1 MTQRLLVFLML
12 LLTPILAAPPAHA
25 IEQYWTAEAGF
36 FFPDHD
42 ELDAGFTIEGAYG
55 TRLVDIAPALSRHG
69 RFWPKVWLEAG
80 GGYYHA
86 DHERSGDVDVF
97 PLTVS
102 ALLRLPVNRVF
113 DLYAGAG
120 GGLYLVNR
128 DFPDSNDDTNADLGA
143 QAFGGI
149 GFHVAPKVDITAEC
163 KWRTVKDDAD
173 GAVLTGG
180 VQVAF

>member
-1 MTQRLLVFLML
+1 MLRRLLPL
-12 LLTPILAAPPAHA
+12 LLLPLLLAAAPASA
-25 IEQYWTAEAGF
+25 LEQYWTAEAGF
-36 FFPDHD
+36 FFPDNAD
-42 ELDAGFTIEGAYG
+42 YDAGFNLEGAYG
-55 TRLVDIAPALSRHG
+55 TRLVDIAPALQDKG
-69 RFWPKVWLEAG
+69 RFWSQVWLEAG
-80 GGYYHA
+80 AGYYHA
-86 DHERSGDVDVF
+86 EHEVRGDVDVF

-120 GGLYLVNR
+120 GGLYLVSR
-128 DFPDSNDDTNADLGA
+128 DFPDGHDDTNADLGA
-143 QAFGGI
+143 QATGGFA
-149 GFHVAPKVDITAEC
+149 FHVAPKLDLTAEC